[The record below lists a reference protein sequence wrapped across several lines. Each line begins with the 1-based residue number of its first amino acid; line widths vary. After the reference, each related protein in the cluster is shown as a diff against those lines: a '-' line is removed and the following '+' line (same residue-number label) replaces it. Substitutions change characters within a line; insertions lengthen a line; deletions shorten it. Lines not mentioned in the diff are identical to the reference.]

1 MEHHVSWFTALLN
14 QWLGG
19 PVGSLLNSIG
29 VHPHDPAHPIPD
41 LVAMS
46 FLVVILGMLFVL
58 WLKPRLSV
66 DRPGAMQQCM
76 EMLLTNPMGVG
87 IRDLLDQNA
96 GHHGR
101 HFIPVVGSISVFIL
115 LSNLISVVPGLNS
128 PTANPA
134 GPLACAVLTFV
145 YYNWQGVRHA
155 GAVGYLKHFA
165 GPVWWLAWLIFPV
178 EIISH
183 TARLLS
189 LTVRLYANMFSSEL
203 IYLTILGLLVQLMAF
218 VQQKSALAGYAIGV
232 LPALLPIVFILLH
245 VFVAVMQTFV
255 FTILPSI
262 YLGMATSE
270 EH

>member
-1 MEHHVSWFTALLN
+1 MEHHVSWFTAILN
-14 QWLGG
+14 KLIGG
-19 PVGSLLNSIG
+19 PVGTLMERLGI
-29 VHPHDPAHPIPD
+29 HAHDPAHPIPD
-41 LVAMS
+41 LTAMS
-46 FLVVILGMLFVL
+46 LLVVIVGMLFVL

-66 DRPGAMQQCM
+66 DRPGATQQCV

-101 HFIPVVGSISVFIL
+101 HFIPVVGTISIFIL
-115 LSNLISVVPGLNS
+115 MGNLISVVPGLNS
-128 PTANPA
+128 PTANPS
-134 GPLACAVLTFV
+134 GPLACAIITFLF
-145 YYNWQGVRHA
+145 YNLQGIRHA
-155 GAVGYLKHFA
+155 GAIGYIKHFA
-165 GPVWWLAWLIFPV
+165 GPVWWLSWLIFPV

-183 TARLLS
+183 TARILS

-203 IYLTILGLLVQLMAF
+203 IYLTILGLFVQLVAF
-218 VQQKSALAGYAIGV
+218 VQHKSMVAGYALGV
-232 LPALLPIVFILLH
+232 LPALLPLIFIFLH